1 MDHRLPV
8 IFSAS
13 IFRLRL
19 FKFGFLGFPVTSS
32 IRHFIFCVTSSQR
45 EKLSLHTRHFIQVHY
60 IPCGTSYQSH
70 FIPVHFI
77 PRPLHTSHFIPIV
90 TSYQCTSY
98 QGHFISV
105 HFIPKSLHT
114 EVISYQS
121 QISHFVPM
129 HCIPVQFILVIS
141 CRSLYTS
148 PLIHVHF
155 I

>member
-1 MDHRLPV
+1 MKRRKKC
-8 IFSAS
+8 SA
-13 IFRLRL
+13 
-19 FKFGFLGFPVTSS
+19 GWFPVTSS

-77 PRPLHTSHFIPIV
+77 PWPLHTNALHTKV
-90 TSYQCTSY
+90 TSY

-141 CRSLYTS
+141 CRSLYNC